1 MNFLDKAIAPF
12 APTWAANRARARAQI
27 KMYEAVMPS
36 RLQKAKREGR
46 SADNALGGA
55 GQSLREQARWLDE
68 NHDLVIGLLDKLEIG
83 LSVLMA
89 LWLNHSL

>member
-1 MNFLDKAIAPF
+1 MREL
-12 APTWAANRARARAQI
+12 RAQI

-68 NHDLVIGLLDKLEIG
+68 NHDLVIGLLDKLEDRVIG
-83 LSVLMA
+83 ADGIMVELTA
-89 LWLNHSL
+89 FE